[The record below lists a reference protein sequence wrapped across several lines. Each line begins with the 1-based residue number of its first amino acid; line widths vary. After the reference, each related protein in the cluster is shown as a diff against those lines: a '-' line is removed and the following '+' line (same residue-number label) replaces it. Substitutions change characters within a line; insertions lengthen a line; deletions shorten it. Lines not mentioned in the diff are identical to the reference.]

1 MTKARTRKTIDEY
14 IAAFPPEVQVTLQA
28 VRATIRKVIPGAEE
42 AISYQIPTFRMD
54 GGYVVYFAGWKD
66 HVSLYPI
73 PDADAELEN
82 ELAPYKAG
90 KGTLRFP
97 LSEQMPH
104 GLIERV
110 VDLLARQR
118 RERGRS

>member
-1 MTKARTRKTIDEY
+1 VTKARTPQTIDEY
-14 IAAFPPEVQVTLQA
+14 IASCSPDVQATLEA
-28 VRATIRKVIPGAEE
+28 IRRTIRKVLPGAEE
-42 AISYQIPTFRMD
+42 AISYQIPTFRLD
-54 GGYVVYFAGWKD
+54 GGYVVYFAGWKK

-97 LSEQMPH
+97 LGKPIPH

-118 RERGRS
+118 QERGRS